1 MKTFISVS
9 IVTATL
15 SILTSNAGFLFAQ
28 SIDKYEKF
36 RGGIPV
42 SACDDTLNRSE
53 PLERIGDYRVFKVGR
68 IYKATFDGESAEVLI
83 VSNDKTAIGGCRIFR
98 TSKGVI
104 HKIYIE
110 FRKEFKNGR
119 GRDLGWFLY
128 YNGDP
133 TKLLSPEIGNSVDFI
148 DYKGIQHSYSY
159 LRENVKNLETSQY
172 SSTQS
177 LSTKSGQKIAD
188 VSQVGT
194 ILDSVELMRLA
205 KDLYNQGRIQEAF
218 PLAKK
223 SLTITENLLGSDHVG
238 VAYVLNFLGVLYHT
252 SGDHDKAEALY
263 QRAIKIY
270 QSANHANLQETRDNL
285 AVLQRHPS
293 RQSSFSYIFKSA
305 SSSNQI
311 ADGEYSVWQGYSGFF
326 IEVKGDQYRHFY
338 GDDLERGNISNWK
351 PVSELQAVRDGVI
364 YYKNQY
370 LCSDKA
376 PKLDEAP
383 NPRRARQ
390 GFFCVSEGI
399 TFKRPTK

>member
-252 SGDHDKAEALY
+252 SGDLDQAEALY

-270 QSANHANLQETRDNL
+270 QSVNHVNLQGTLDNL

-311 ADGEYSVWQGYSGFF
+311 SEGKYSDGQGYGEVF
-326 IEVKGDQYRHFY
+326 IEVKGDRYRWM
-338 GDDLERGNISNWK
+338 DVTQPELDRTWK
-351 PVSELQAVRDGVI
+351 PISELQAVRKGVI
-364 YYKNQY
+364 YYKNEY
-370 LCSDKA
+370 LCSDEA
-376 PKLDEAP
+376 QKLDEAP
-383 NPRRARQ
+383 KPRRPGQ